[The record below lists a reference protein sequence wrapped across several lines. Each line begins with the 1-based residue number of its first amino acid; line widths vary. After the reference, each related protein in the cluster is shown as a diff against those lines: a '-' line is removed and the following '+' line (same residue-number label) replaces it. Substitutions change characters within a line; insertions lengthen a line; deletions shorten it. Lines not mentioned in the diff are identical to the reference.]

1 MVLSITKPT
10 VGGSLNSWGTEL
22 NTALD
27 AIVTEVNSNADGT
40 NQVVVNVGGT
50 TVTATGAELNILD
63 GATITTTEL
72 NVLDGDTAATTTTV
86 AAADRVVFN
95 DNGTMK
101 QVAMSDIATYI
112 GGVSSSGTVTSVD
125 MSVPTGLSVSGN
137 PVTTSGTLAVSL
149 QSGYSIPTNTSQG
162 QWNTAYSWGD
172 HSNGGYLT
180 SVAAGTNISVSTSG
194 STVTVSSTGG
204 ASSTRGAV
212 GSYAWI
218 GAYALGTLVAGSDYA
233 ANANNLKY
241 AGFLSASQYN
251 DNTAATIDDN
261 DSAAAVSGTW
271 RAFGNAR
278 RLNSG
283 GSNAVSNR
291 YPSTLMVRIS

>member
-27 AIVTEVNSNADGT
+27 TIVTEVNSNADGT
-40 NQVVVNVGGT
+40 NQVVVNIGGT
-50 TVTATGAELNILD
+50 TVTSTGAELNILD
-63 GATITTTEL
+63 GATVTTAEL
-72 NVLDGDTAATTTTV
+72 NVLDGDTAASSTTV
-86 AAADRVVFN
+86 AAADRVVIN

-125 MSVPTGLSVSGN
+125 MSVPTGLTVSGN

-149 QSGYSIPTNTSQG
+149 QSGYSIPTTSSQG

-180 SVAAGTNISVSTSG
+180 SVAAGTGISVSTSG
-194 STVTVSSTGG
+194 STVTVSSTSTVDTSSVLSSTAGASVG
-204 ASSTRGAV
+204 SVGTYAMLEPTSTLYASSTG
-212 GSYAWI
+212 
-218 GAYALGTLVAGSDYA
+218 LPGTTHAGSSLRYSDT
-233 ANANNLKY
+233 NGTNGSTL
-241 AGFLSASQYN
+241 
-251 DNTAATIDDN
+251 
-261 DSAAAVSGTW
+261 SGTW
-271 RAFGNAR
+271 RLMGNV
-278 RLNSG
+278 NSLHR
-283 GSNAVSNR
+283 SV
-291 YPSTLMVRIS
+291 YLRIS